1 MNLSESYHDTLTE
14 LINIGYGRAAAALS
28 ELTGRRILLEVPKVA
43 IHPIDEVGPVLKSVL
58 KGEIASVHQVFSG
71 PVSGNALLLLDNGA
85 AMMLHSLLLEHEGG
99 EPSLGGA
106 AGEALTEV
114 GNILLN
120 ACLGVFGNLLQVQ
133 VTFSVPRLHIESI
146 DGVLH
151 SISVRDQE
159 LQFALMVHT
168 RFRIRDSDVTGYLVI
183 ILGMTSFTRLLEEL
197 ERWEQRQLST
207 SESSRSSAGTP
218 QP

>member
-1 MNLSESYHDTLTE
+1 MNLSESYQDTLTE

-28 ELTGRRILLEVPKVA
+28 ELTGRRIVLEVPKVA
-43 IHPIDEVGPVLKSVL
+43 VHPIDEVGPVLKTVL
-58 KGEIASVHQVFSG
+58 KGDVASVHQVFSG
-71 PVSGNALLLLDNGA
+71 PVSGNALLLLDEEA
-85 AMMLHSLLLEHEGG
+85 ARMLHTLLLGQESGDARLH
-99 EPSLGGA
+99 GA

-133 VTFSVPRLHIESI
+133 VTFSVPRLRLESV

-159 LQFALMVHT
+159 LQCALMVHT
-168 RFRIRDSDVTGYLVI
+168 RFRIRESNVAGYMVI

-197 ERWEQRQLST
+197 ERWEQRQLVT
-207 SESSRSSAGTP
+207 TKP
-218 QP
+218 QRVA